1 MMDSPITLAEARRR
15 KAERS
20 PGGRRLMD
28 ERPTPPLANAE
39 DYGAPEVN
47 EAVEEGEPR
56 LTLDPGNPLPSARSF
71 IDRNYTTGDHRTLVH
86 HAGQFFGWSGAHYP
100 VVEDTEIRAGLY
112 PFLEAAVRAKEKKL
126 VPFKPNT
133 AKVNNVLDALRAA
146 ANLPTSITAP
156 AWLEEGSDLPA
167 PAEIVSCR
175 NGLLHLPTL
184 ELLSATPN
192 FFGLNTVEFPY
203 LPEAPEPTLW
213 LKFLDQLWPEDPE
226 AVRALQEIMGYAL
239 TPDTRQQ
246 KLFLL
251 VGPKRSGKGTIGRVI
266 TQLLGAAN
274 VCAPT
279 LSSLSTNFGLAPL
292 IGKQLAV
299 ISDARLGSRADQYA
313 ITERLL
319 SISGEDGI
327 TIDRKFLPGWTG
339 RLPTRFLILTNELPR
354 LADASGA
361 LASRFIVLTLQR
373 SFYDKEDMGL
383 TERLL
388 GELPGIFNW
397 AIAGWQ
403 QLQERGHF
411 QQPASSKDAIDELY
425 DLGSPVGAFIRDHCD
440 VGPGRNVEC
449 GEIFNRWKEWCRGQ
463 GRDRP
468 GTLQTFARDLRA
480 AVPGLKTVQ
489 VRTGEERIRNFEG
502 IGLAFLS
509 RSGTRV

>member
-1 MMDSPITLAEARRR
+1 MTERGGPDELFEA
-15 KAERS
+15 
-20 PGGRRLMD
+20 
-28 ERPTPPLANAE
+28 PPPACE
-39 DYGAPEVN
+39 DDYGNVSPQVVAAPD
-47 EAVEEGEPR
+47 AVAEFTSPVEPR
-56 LTLDPGNPLPSARSF
+56 LTLDPSNPLPSARAF
-71 IDRNYTTGDHRTLVH
+71 IERNYTTGDHRTLVH

-100 VVEDTEIRAGLY
+100 VIEDADIRAGIY
-112 PFLEAAVRAKEKKL
+112 TFLEGAVRKTEKKL
-126 VPFKPNT
+126 VPFKPT
-133 AKVNNVLDALRAA
+133 TSKVNNVLDALKAA

-156 AWLEEGSDLPA
+156 AWLDGDSDLPC

-192 FFGLNTVEFPY
+192 FFGMNAVEFPF
-203 LPEAPEPTLW
+203 LPNAPKPVQW
-213 LKFLDQLWPEDPE
+213 LKFLNQLWPEDPE
-226 AVRALQEIMGYAL
+226 AVRTLQEIMGYAL

-251 VGPKRSGKGTIGRVI
+251 EGPKRSGKGTIGRVI
-266 TQLLGAAN
+266 TKLLGGDN

-279 LSSLSTNFGLAPL
+279 LSSLSANFGLAPL
-292 IGKQLAV
+292 MGKQLAI

-339 RLPTRFLILTNELPR
+339 RLPTRFLVLTNELPR

-361 LASRFIVLTLQR
+361 LASRFIVLTLQQ
-373 SFYDKEDMGL
+373 SFYGKEDMGL

-397 AIAGWQ
+397 SIEGWQ
-403 QLQERGHF
+403 RLQERAHF
-411 QQPASSKDAIDELY
+411 QQPASSKDAINELY
-425 DLGSPVGAFIRDHCD
+425 DLGSPVGAFIRERCEIGAGHT
-440 VGPGRNVEC
+440 VEC
-449 GEIFNRWKEWCRGQ
+449 GVLFKNWKEWCSEQ

-468 GTLQTFARDLRA
+468 GTLQTFGRDLRA
-480 AVPGLKTVQ
+480 AAPGLKTTRS
-489 VRTGEERIRNFEG
+489 RTWEGRTRYYEG
-502 IGLAFLS
+502 IGLA
-509 RSGTRV
+509 